1 MLLHA
6 TGFIVESK
14 MIQVNGLVLKMR
26 LE

>member
-6 TGFIVESK
+6 MGFIVESK
-14 MIQVNGLVLKMR
+14 MIQVNGLALNMR